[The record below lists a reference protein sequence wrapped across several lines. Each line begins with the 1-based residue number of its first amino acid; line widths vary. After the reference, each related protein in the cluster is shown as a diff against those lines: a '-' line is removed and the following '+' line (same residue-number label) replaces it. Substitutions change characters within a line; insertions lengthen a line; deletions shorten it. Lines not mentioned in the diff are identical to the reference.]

1 MINRLNRTRDV
12 IMYSRQFIKGRTI
25 DVGAGSAKYSGLIK
39 EYASEYVAFDTTP
52 GGKIDVVGDVL
63 NMPFDEGS
71 FDTVISS
78 QVLEHVKRP
87 WVMVAEISRILKTD
101 GVCLLTAPFMAPY
114 HADPEDYFRYT
125 QEGMKSL
132 FQDDF
137 EIVECQPYGKTF
149 MVFFEYVKQ
158 VYFSPYKKTRRG
170 LWSERF
176 LRYLEKVCFYL
187 DDFVRNDQVY
197 ANVYIVA
204 RKK

>member
-1 MINRLNRTRDV
+1 MTHKLNRTRDV
-12 IMYSRQFIKGRTI
+12 LMHLKHYIKGRTI
-25 DVGAGSAKYSGLIK
+25 DMGAGSAKYRSIIK
-39 EYASEYVAFDTTP
+39 GHASEYVAFDSTP

-63 NMPFDEGS
+63 KMPFEDES

-197 ANVYIVA
+197 ANVYIVE